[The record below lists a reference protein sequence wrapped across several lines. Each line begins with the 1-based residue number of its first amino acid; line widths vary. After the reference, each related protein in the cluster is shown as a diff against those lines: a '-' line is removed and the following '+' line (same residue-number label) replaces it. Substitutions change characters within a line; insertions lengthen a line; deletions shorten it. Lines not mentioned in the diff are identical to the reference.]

1 MFKLLFTAFLFYL
14 AYKFFIA
21 PSPAIDRFRQINDEL
36 RGGGSSSQKKT
47 PQKDDDEGEYVDYE
61 EVKDK

>member
-1 MFKLLFTAFLFYL
+1 MLFYL

-36 RGGGSSSQKKT
+36 RGGNSSSSQKNRHN
-47 PQKDDDEGEYVDYE
+47 DDEDGEYVDYE

>member
-1 MFKLLFTAFLFYL
+1 MFKLLFTGLLFYL

-36 RGGGSSSQKKT
+36 RGASSSKKS
-47 PQKDDDEGEYVDYE
+47 PKSDEADGEYVDYE
-61 EVKDK
+61 EVKEK